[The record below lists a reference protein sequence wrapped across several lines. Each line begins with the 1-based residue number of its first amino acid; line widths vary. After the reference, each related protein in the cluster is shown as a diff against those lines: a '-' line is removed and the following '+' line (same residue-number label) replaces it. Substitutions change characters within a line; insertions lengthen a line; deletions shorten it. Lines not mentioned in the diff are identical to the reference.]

1 MKKIIAM
8 ELCLALAL
16 SLFGCAAKPTEI
28 LKEPPVLTIVCGD
41 KNVEALKGTTSWT
54 YQNEDGTSTGFEA
67 DCLHPLQAKG
77 YMTPLALS
85 ISSGDPL
92 KAYLQW
98 GTIPDNISVRCWNE
112 EYWGQ
117 PDAES
122 MPIPIEVF
130 ETETTNGSYSIN
142 CVIELKDGNY
152 IYEIKADWNNAERYG
167 GTAYYS
173 FYTTDSTME

>member
-67 DCLHPLQAKG
+67 DCRREKVHG
-77 YMTPLALS
+77 
-85 ISSGDPL
+85 
-92 KAYLQW
+92 
-98 GTIPDNISVRCWNE
+98 
-112 EYWGQ
+112 
-117 PDAES
+117 
-122 MPIPIEVF
+122 
-130 ETETTNGSYSIN
+130 IN
-142 CVIELKDGNY
+142 
-152 IYEIKADWNNAERYG
+152 RP
-167 GTAYYS
+167 
-173 FYTTDSTME
+173 YTSKRSNRFGCNHRGRT